1 MMGQH
6 WRVGGLARGMCCV
19 IVGETGFKV
28 RCWQG
33 LFLAR
38 SLYGWPPPVS
48 SHGLS
53 SVTGEAWGMLCYT
66 SPVGVGTTP

>member
-1 MMGQH
+1 MDQH
-6 WRVGGLARGMCCV
+6 WRAGGLARGVCCV
-19 IVGETGFKV
+19 TVGETGFKV

-38 SLYGWPPPVS
+38 TLYGWPPPMS

-53 SVTGEAWGMLCYT
+53 SVTGET